1 MKIEITNQIIEK
13 AKTKKDGVYSFKGFK
28 YAVKDNN
35 FVLFADYFGNL
46 YQRAGNFN
54 ASLGKVKEKYNKTKE
69 LKRLLK
75 EIY

>member
-1 MKIEITNQIIEK
+1 MKQDILNEIIER
-13 AKTKKDGVYSFKGFK
+13 AKTKKDGIYSFKGFK
-28 YAVKDNN
+28 YAVKDNR

-54 ASLGKVKEKYNKTKE
+54 ASIGKVEKRYNIIKE

-75 EIY
+75 EF